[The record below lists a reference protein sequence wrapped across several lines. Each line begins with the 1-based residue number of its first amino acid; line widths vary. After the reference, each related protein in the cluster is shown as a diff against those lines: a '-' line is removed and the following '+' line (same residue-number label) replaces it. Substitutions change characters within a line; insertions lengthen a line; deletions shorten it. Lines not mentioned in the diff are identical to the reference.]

1 MAKIDTSG
9 WKPFVIGD
17 LFEISRPV
25 TRSQAKYEEGDVAFV
40 ASGNF
45 NNGVTKWC
53 EPQNGE
59 VLDEGNCIT
68 VSPLDGAA
76 FYQKESFLGR
86 GGAGSAILMLRNKSL
101 DELSGLFISSVIRG
115 TLTKYTYSDQL
126 NSQSISEECV
136 LLPVDDNGNPD
147 WEYMDEYMSNVMQE
161 ADASLDALGHA
172 DCDKHAVDVS
182 EWREFVIGDLFEK
195 LQLDIK
201 KPNFNKA
208 LDVSEERNDEF
219 NLPLVNAKH
228 GNNGIMYYGRES
240 DFDAAEMT
248 IDIVQN
254 GAIAT
259 GDVYAQPQ
267 KTGVLWDAYLVKPKE
282 NIESAFTLM
291 FLSTVIEKSI
301 KDKFSYDDKCV
312 WDKAKTL
319 SISLPVTQDGNPDW
333 AYMDEYMSQMV
344 QESGDSLSE
353 LGCVGG
359 CNV

>member
-9 WKPFVIGD
+9 WKEFCVGD
-17 LFEISRPV
+17 LFSNFVKPAV
-25 TRSQAKYEEGDVAFV
+25 LHTRQVVE
-40 ASGNF
+40 
-45 NNGVTKWC
+45 T
-53 EPQNGE
+53 
-59 VLDEGNCIT
+59 DEGVPYVVRTKFDNGIKCRVQPVDGVEPSPAGVIT
-68 VSPLDGAA
+68 WGAENATFFYQAEPFLSGRDIYYVDTREYSPLTCM
-76 FYQKESFLGR
+76 FL
-86 GGAGSAILMLRNKSL
+86 ASCLQTITHKYPYNF
-101 DELSGLFISSVIRG
+101 GLFPD
-115 TLTKYTYSDQL
+115 LLK
-126 NSQSISEECV
+126 EERIK
-136 LLPVDDNGNPD
+136 LPADADGNPD
-147 WEYMDEYMSNVMQE
+147 WTYMDEYMSEVMGE
-161 ADASLDALGHA
+161 SEASLENLSHA
-172 DCDKHAVDVS
+172 DGDKHAVDVS
-182 EWREFVIGDLFEK
+182 EWHEFVIGDLFEK

-208 LDVSEERNDEF
+208 LDVSEERNEEF

-319 SISLPVTQDGNPDW
+319 PVFLPATQDGNPDW
-333 AYMDEYMSQMV
+333 AYMDEYMRSVMENTETDLTAMQSV
-344 QESGDSLSE
+344 I
-353 LGCVGG
+353 
-359 CNV
+359 